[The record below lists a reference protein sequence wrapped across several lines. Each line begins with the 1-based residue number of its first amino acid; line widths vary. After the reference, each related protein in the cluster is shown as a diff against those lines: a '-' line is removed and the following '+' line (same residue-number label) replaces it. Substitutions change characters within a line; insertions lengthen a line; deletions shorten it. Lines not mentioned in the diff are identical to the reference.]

1 MNGTH
6 GLSQPSPAFR
16 SRVIAVCV
24 VLASLAGCANWPA
37 KNEVPADA
45 GELLESS
52 LPVAAAALA
61 AGQFGVA
68 RRLYLSLSERF
79 EDAPDPF
86 LGLGYIALQSG
97 DLAAAESDFL
107 EAAERATEEP
117 ALRAEALLGAGRAA
131 LSRDRPRAAARHFRE
146 ARAPAQGTPFA
157 AWIANGVAVAAT
169 LRGDHEEAEAHYVE
183 ALRLSSDNPRI
194 AANYIRMLVAAERPG
209 DAGRTFE
216 RFPPARWP
224 DDEHAALSRLIADA
238 HRHAAASGGSGEG
251 RPGPAPALGTDPAPA
266 RPPGSG
272 LGRDRALWLY
282 LSDARP
288 APEDAASP
296 SDAGAVEPGSPA
308 DRIGLMLRLGR
319 TDPGT
324 PFAAERDAAPAL
336 AAVSSGSGA
345 LSPARTDPSSRRA
358 AAGAGPATPPARS
371 TLSSDRGAGESGA
384 GSRASE
390 SDAGASR
397 PGIDSRTGAPLS
409 DAGSRT
415 GAPLSDTGS
424 RTGAPLSDTESRTRA
439 PLSDTESRTRA
450 PLSDTESRTRAPLP
464 DTESRTGA
472 PPAAAGVLA
481 SDPTAPRSAPTAPGA
496 AAPESAASG
505 FTPPVPGTEAG
516 ASGLESPDHASPPA
530 LTLPLGQSRRIH
542 LEHDATTVLV
552 AAPEVADVQL
562 LAPDVLYVIGKGIG
576 RTSVTVLQDDERIE
590 ERVIA
595 VVLDLEPSRT
605 MLAGEPDLAGVRA
618 RRLARGVALT
628 GEVAST
634 ASVDRALRLVAGS
647 LPEGVPIE
655 NELRVAGPQQ
665 VNLEVQIAEVHRSV
679 TEDLGVNWEV
689 FRIRGEGDGSFGFRV
704 GRIIDGFPTTQ
715 IDGWDAPSVRF
726 ERIGARSRIGA
737 MIDALSTA
745 GLANVLARPNVTAV
759 SGESASF
766 FSGGERPIP
775 SGYDSRTNTIL
786 FEYKKVGVL
795 LDFVPTV
802 VDSGRIVL
810 TVRPE
815 VSEPDASQPLAIG
828 PVLLPV
834 INVRRAETT
843 VEVGDGESIVI
854 AGLFRNQSSTTES
867 GLPGFKDVPLLGLL
881 FGTTS
886 IRSNELELIVVV
898 TARLVR
904 PNAAPDETAPPPET
918 LRMSGYHY

>member
-1 MNGTH
+1 MPC
-6 GLSQPSPAFR
+6 PSRPPPAFR
-16 SRVIAVCV
+16 SRVVAVCV
-24 VLASLAGCANWPA
+24 VLVSLAGCANWPA
-37 KNEVPADA
+37 DDDAPADA

-61 AGQFGVA
+61 AGQLGVA

-79 EDAPDPF
+79 DEAPEPF

-97 DLAAAESDFL
+97 DFAAAESDFL
-107 EAAERATEEP
+107 DAAERATEKP

-131 LSRDRPRAAARHFRE
+131 LARDRPQPAARHFRD

-157 AWIANGVAVAAT
+157 VWTANGVAVAAT

-183 ALRLSSDNPRI
+183 ALRLSPDNPRI

-216 RFPPARWP
+216 RFPPAHWP
-224 DDEHAALSRLIADA
+224 DDEHAVLSRLVADA
-238 HRHAAASGGSGEG
+238 RRHAAASGEG
-251 RPGPAPALGTDPAPA
+251 REGRSGSAPALGTAPA
-266 RPPGSG
+266 SGAGAAVSHPPGSG
-272 LGRDRALWLY
+272 LGRERVMWLY
-282 LSDARP
+282 LSDDGS
-288 APEDAASP
+288 APEGADP
-296 SDAGAVEPGSPA
+296 SSGAGAVEPGWPA
-308 DRIGLMLRLGR
+308 DRAGLRLRLGR
-319 TDPGT
+319 ADPGMPSAT
-324 PFAAERDAAPAL
+324 ERDLGTPSAAGQDAGALSAAVQGAAPSL

-345 LSPARTDPSSRRA
+345 LPPSRTDPSSRPA
-358 AAGAGPATPPARS
+358 AAGAGPVTSPARS
-371 TLSSDRGAGESGA
+371 PLSSDHAAGESGSMMS
-384 GSRASE
+384 GSETVASQ
-390 SDAGASR
+390 
-397 PGIDSRTGAPLS
+397 PG
-409 DAGSRT
+409 
-415 GAPLSDTGS
+415 
-424 RTGAPLSDTESRTRA
+424 TESRTEA
-439 PLSDTESRTRA
+439 PA
-450 PLSDTESRTRAPLP
+450 
-464 DTESRTGA
+464 
-472 PPAAAGVLA
+472 PAAGALA
-481 SDPTAPRSAPTAPGA
+481 PDRTTSRPAPGSATPGSAASGSSASRPTAPG
-496 AAPESAASG
+496 S
-505 FTPPVPGTEAG
+505 TPPPPGLTAG
-516 ASGLESPDHASPPA
+516 ASDLVSPDPASPPA
-530 LTLPLGQSRRIH
+530 VTLILGQSRRIH
-542 LEHDATTVLV
+542 LAHDATTVLV

-562 LAPDVLYVIGKGIG
+562 LAPDVLYVIGKAVG

-595 VVLDLEPSRT
+595 VALDLEPLRT
-605 MLAGEPDLAGVRA
+605 VLAGESDLTGVRT
-618 RRLARGVALT
+618 RRLSRGVALT
-628 GEVAST
+628 GEVASA
-634 ASVDRALRLVAGS
+634 ASVDRALRLAAGA

-655 NELRVAGPQQ
+655 NELRVAAPQQ

-679 TEDLGVNWEV
+679 TEDLGVNWEF
-689 FRIRGEGDGSFGFRV
+689 FRIRGEGDGSFGFRL
-704 GRIIDGFPTTQ
+704 GRIIEGFSPTQ
-715 IDGWDAPSVRF
+715 IEGQLASSVRF
-726 ERIGARSRIGA
+726 ERIGARSRLGA

-775 SGYDSRTNTIL
+775 SGYDSRTDTIL

-815 VSEPDASQPLAIG
+815 VSEPDASQPLVIG

-854 AGLFRNQSSTTES
+854 AGLFRNQSSTTEA
-867 GLPGFKDVPLLGLL
+867 GLPGLKDVPLLGLL

-886 IRSNELELIVVV
+886 IRSNELELIVIV

-904 PNAAPDETAPPPET
+904 PNEASGETDPPPET
-918 LRMSGYHY
+918 LRVNGYHY

>member
-6 GLSQPSPAFR
+6 GPSQPSPAFR

-37 KNEVPADA
+37 KNDVPADA

-146 ARAPAQGTPFA
+146 ARAPAQGTPIA
-157 AWIANGVAVAAT
+157 AWIANGAAVAAT

-238 HRHAAASGGSGEG
+238 HRHAAASGGSGAG
-251 RPGPAPALGTDPAPA
+251 HAGSVPALGAGSAPTLGTGLAPA
-266 RPPGSG
+266 APPGSG

-358 AAGAGPATPPARS
+358 AAGAGPATSPARS

-397 PGIDSRTGAPLS
+397 PGIGSRPGHRSRTPNPEPGHR
-409 DAGSRT
+409 SRT
-415 GAPLSDTGS
+415 PNPEPGHRSRTPNRTGHRSRTPNPEPGHRSRAPNPGPGHGS
-424 RTGAPLSDTESRTRA
+424 RTGAPLSDTESRTGA
-439 PLSDTESRTRA
+439 PLSDTESRTGA
-450 PLSDTESRTRAPLP
+450 PLS

-496 AAPESAASG
+496 AAHPSPRHPVSHRPSPE
-505 FTPPVPGTEAG
+505 PRPG
-516 ASGLESPDHASPPA
+516 H
-530 LTLPLGQSRRIH
+530 
-542 LEHDATTVLV
+542 
-552 AAPEVADVQL
+552 
-562 LAPDVLYVIGKGIG
+562 
-576 RTSVTVLQDDERIE
+576 
-590 ERVIA
+590 RV
-595 VVLDLEPSRT
+595 SNRRT
-605 MLAGEPDLAGVRA
+605 M
-618 RRLARGVALT
+618 RR
-628 GEVAST
+628 
-634 ASVDRALRLVAGS
+634 
-647 LPEGVPIE
+647 
-655 NELRVAGPQQ
+655 
-665 VNLEVQIAEVHRSV
+665 
-679 TEDLGVNWEV
+679 
-689 FRIRGEGDGSFGFRV
+689 
-704 GRIIDGFPTTQ
+704 
-715 IDGWDAPSVRF
+715 
-726 ERIGARSRIGA
+726 
-737 MIDALSTA
+737 
-745 GLANVLARPNVTAV
+745 RP
-759 SGESASF
+759 
-766 FSGGERPIP
+766 P
-775 SGYDSRTNTIL
+775 
-786 FEYKKVGVL
+786 
-795 LDFVPTV
+795 
-802 VDSGRIVL
+802 
-810 TVRPE
+810 
-815 VSEPDASQPLAIG
+815 
-828 PVLLPV
+828 
-834 INVRRAETT
+834 
-843 VEVGDGESIVI
+843 
-854 AGLFRNQSSTTES
+854 
-867 GLPGFKDVPLLGLL
+867 
-881 FGTTS
+881 
-886 IRSNELELIVVV
+886 
-898 TARLVR
+898 
-904 PNAAPDETAPPPET
+904 
-918 LRMSGYHY
+918 